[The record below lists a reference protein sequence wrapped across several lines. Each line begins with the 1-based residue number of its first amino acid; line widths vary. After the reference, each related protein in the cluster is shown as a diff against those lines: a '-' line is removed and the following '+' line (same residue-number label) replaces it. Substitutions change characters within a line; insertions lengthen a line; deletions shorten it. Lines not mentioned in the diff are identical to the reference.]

1 VPDANH
7 TNTGGPVRPLGAS
20 YDGMRE
26 VLAASLKGDGRIKG
40 CKPDAASFLGYLIAH
55 DAHHRGQI
63 SMLARQLGHPLPP
76 SGVFGMWEWGTR

>member
-1 VPDANH
+1 
-7 TNTGGPVRPLGAS
+7 
-20 YDGMRE
+20 MRE

-63 SMLARQLGHPLPP
+63 SMLDR
-76 SGVFGMWEWGTR
+76 